1 MTADQALR
9 HKQSMAGPKHSLTL
23 CSIVTADQALR
34 SKQSM
39 AGPKQNRE
47 GVTADATADSPC
59 FPVDTTGG
67 HTAECGRGRHTA
79 ECGRGR
85 RAVVAL
91 QVPEKAQSLPA
102 VRRVSMASLLTASL
116 LLLLLLHVAIAEDAP
131 SHS

>member
-1 MTADQALR
+1 MCLEIR
-9 HKQSMAGPKHSLTL
+9 GVRFRSHSLTL

-39 AGPKQNRE
+39 AGHKQNRE

-67 HTAECGRGRHTA
+67 GHTA

-116 LLLLLLHVAIAEDAP
+116 LLLLLLLHAAIAEDAP